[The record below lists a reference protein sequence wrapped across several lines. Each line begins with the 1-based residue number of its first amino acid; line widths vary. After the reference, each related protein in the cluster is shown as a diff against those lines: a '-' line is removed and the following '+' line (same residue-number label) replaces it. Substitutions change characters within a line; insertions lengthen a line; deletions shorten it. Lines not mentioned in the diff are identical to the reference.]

1 MIYTKKLI
9 LHIKKQNCY
18 TKIVYFIPYSKL
30 NIKIDFLIYQN
41 YETPFKYILEVTLS
55 DIYKY
60 RNICLCYKFNI
71 FVIKNLN
78 LDKQINDKK
87 ISEISKN
94 TSIILKPRLL
104 DSLISEN
111 RFLI

>member
-1 MIYTKKLI
+1 MIHQEINSSYKKTEFLYQKSFDI
-9 LHIKKQNCY
+9 RI
-18 TKIVYFIPYSKL
+18 YFIPYSKL

-87 ISEISKN
+87 ILRYQKI
-94 TSIILKPRLL
+94 RQ
-104 DSLISEN
+104 
-111 RFLI
+111 